1 MNMVEPMQLA
11 MSVLIRRDMRE
22 PNSMVTAET
31 SAFRADIKNIENV
44 GKYLK
49 SDENYKME
57 FRF

>member
-1 MNMVEPMQLA
+1 MVEPMQLA

-49 SDENYKME
+49 SDENYKMD